1 MSRKTKNLS
10 KKSKTRH
17 TLKKSN
23 DINVYAKN
31 MIYMN
36 TELIQVNNGYSIIKN
51 NTNSLKTNFNIF
63 D

>member
-36 TELIQVNNGYSIIKN
+36 TELIQVNNGYSIIY
-51 NTNSLKTNFNIF
+51 
-63 D
+63 